1 MTYAEKKAVDI
12 ALEYEKLYVE
22 AKEYGDVENMVLIN
36 TSVIDSVKAFDEKQ
50 LVYFNENSVSE
61 LWKDTTAEV
70 EAEAK
75 TPGTKLIIIGAL
87 AFAFVYCMIWAV
99 KYIFDGS
106 LKVSDDLQQ
115 LIGVPHIGG
124 IITVGEPS
132 FTIDKWAYRLKHH
145 GQQVLPVE
153 ASLEL
158 IASVISV
165 NAKKG
170 ELSEVAFV
178 GCSLKKKAYVYCE
191 NLAAILKNEHG
202 IDSKIL
208 EDVVYD
214 KDDVE
219 ALADSKG
226 VVLIETAGAS
236 AYSDLHKEMQL
247 INQLSINVI
256 GGVILE

>member
-1 MTYAEKKAVDI
+1 MTDEREIDLLDLLAEVLRHWKGTILFLLIGAVILGAYNYVKEQKEAAEILTAAETVEQNVEETPMTYAEKKAVDI

-132 FTIDKWAYRLKHH
+132 FVVDRWAYRLKVSTQTWVHTIIH
-145 GQQVLPVE
+145 EYLP
-153 ASLEL
+153 
-158 IASVISV
+158 
-165 NAKKG
+165 NNG
-170 ELSEVAFV
+170 ETWS
-178 GCSLKKKAYVYCE
+178 
-191 NLAAILKNEHG
+191 
-202 IDSKIL
+202 
-208 EDVVYD
+208 
-214 KDDVE
+214 
-219 ALADSKG
+219 
-226 VVLIETAGAS
+226 IEPNFPNDGKT
-236 AYSDLHKEMQL
+236 
-247 INQLSINVI
+247 
-256 GGVILE
+256 